1 MHGFVSRTAERN
13 IARRIAF
20 SVSAVFLLIAA
31 SCVERTVSINT
42 EPEGATIILND
53 QEVGKSPVKVPFTW
67 YGDYDIVIRKH
78 GYQTIETHH
87 RLRTPWYQYPIID
100 LFAET
105 LIPFTV
111 HDDRVLE
118 TFALQAYKPP
128 SKEALLE
135 RADELRADALSPG
148 AP

>member
-1 MHGFVSRTAERN
+1 MLGFVFRLAKFN
-13 IARRIAF
+13 IARRITFPPA
-20 SVSAVFLLIAA
+20 AVLLLIAA
-31 SCVERTVSINT
+31 GCVERTVSINT
-42 EPEGATIILND
+42 EPQGATIFLND

-105 LIPFTV
+105 LMPFTV

-118 TFALQAYKPP
+118 TFALQPYEPP

-135 RADELRADALSPG
+135 RADELRADALSQD

>member
-1 MHGFVSRTAERN
+1 MSGFILGNAKCN

-20 SVSAVFLLIAA
+20 PAAAVFLLIAPA
-31 SCVERTVSINT
+31 CVERTVSINT
-42 EPEGATIILND
+42 EPQGATIILND

-67 YGDYDIVIRKH
+67 YGVYDIVIRKH
-78 GYQTIETHH
+78 GYQTIGTHH
-87 RLRTPWYQYPIID
+87 RIKTPWYQYPIID
-100 LFAET
+100 LFAEA

-118 TFALQAYKPP
+118 TFALQAYEPP

>member
-1 MHGFVSRTAERN
+1 MSGFIVGKAKYN
-13 IARRIAF
+13 VARRIAF
-20 SVSAVFLLIAA
+20 PAAAVFLLIAPA
-31 SCVERTVSINT
+31 CVERTVSINT
-42 EPEGATIILND
+42 EPQGATIILND

-87 RLRTPWYQYPIID
+87 RIKTPWYQYPIID
-100 LFAET
+100 LFAEA

-118 TFALQAYKPP
+118 TFALQAYEPP

>member
-1 MHGFVSRTAERN
+1 MLGFVFGNAKYN

-20 SVSAVFLLIAA
+20 STTAVLLLIAA
-31 SCVERTVSINT
+31 GCVERTVSINT
-42 EPEGATIILND
+42 EPQGATIFLND
-53 QEVGKSPVKVPFTW
+53 QEVGESPVKVPFTW

-87 RLRTPWYQYPIID
+87 RIKTPWYQYPIID
-100 LFAET
+100 LFAEA

-118 TFALQAYKPP
+118 TFALQAYEPP